1 MGATLQESNGGAASL
16 EVRDVWTRIDGE
28 GEWIHRGVD
37 LEVAPG
43 ESVAVIGGSGSGK
56 TMLLRHLVGLTR
68 PDRGRIFVSGVEVNT
83 AEESEIYRLVR
94 QIGVLFQFGALFDS
108 LPIWENVTFG
118 LKDDGHDERALR
130 LIAREKLK
138 MVGLRS
144 VEEMFPGQL
153 SGGMRKRVALAR
165 AIAHEPRM
173 LLCDEP
179 TTGLDPVM
187 SDMISELILQMQQ
200 RLGITTLTI
209 THDMNSAYKIADR
222 IAMLYEGQIR
232 VFDTP
237 ESIRATDDP
246 IVQQF
251 IQGRAL
257 GATSGMSAE

>member
-1 MGATLQESNGGAASL
+1 
-16 EVRDVWTRIDGE
+16 
-28 GEWIHRGVD
+28 
-37 LEVAPG
+37 
-43 ESVAVIGGSGSGK
+43 
-56 TMLLRHLVGLTR
+56 
-68 PDRGRIFVSGVEVNT
+68 
-83 AEESEIYRLVR
+83 
-94 QIGVLFQFGALFDS
+94 
-108 LPIWENVTFG
+108 
-118 LKDDGHDERALR
+118 
-130 LIAREKLK
+130 
-138 MVGLRS
+138 
-144 VEEMFPGQL
+144 
-153 SGGMRKRVALAR
+153 MRKRVALAR
-165 AIAHEPRM
+165 AIAHEPQM

>member
-1 MGATLQESNGGAASL
+1 MASTLPDPSDGAASL
-16 EVRDVWTRIDGE
+16 EVCVS
-28 GEWIHRGVD
+28 
-37 LEVAPG
+37 LEVSPG

-68 PDRGRIFVSGVEVNT
+68 PDRGRIFVSGVEVNS
-83 AEESEIYRLVR
+83 ASESDLYGLVR

-118 LKDDGHDERALR
+118 LKDEGFDERALR
-130 LIAREKLK
+130 AIATEKLK

-144 VEEMFPGQL
+144 VEDLFPGQL

-179 TTGLDPVM
+179 TSGLDPVM
-187 SDMISELILQMQQ
+187 SDMISELILQMKQ

-209 THDMNSAYKIADR
+209 THDMDSAYKIADR
-222 IAMLYEGQIR
+222 IAMLYEGRIR
-232 VFDTP
+232 AFDTP
-237 ESIRATDDP
+237 EAIRATDDP

-257 GATSGMSAE
+257 GVMTSMSTE

>member
-1 MGATLQESNGGAASL
+1 MASPLSEPAAGAASL
-16 EVRDVWTRIDGE
+16 EVRDVWTRIHK

-37 LEVAPG
+37 LEVTPG
-43 ESVAVIGGSGSGK
+43 ESVAVIGASGSGK
-56 TMLLRHLVGLTR
+56 TVLLRHLVGLTR
-68 PDRGRIFVSGVEVNT
+68 PDRGNILVNGVEVSD
-83 AEESEIYRLVR
+83 ASESEIYRLVR

-108 LPIWENVTFG
+108 LSVWENVTFG
-118 LKDDGHDERALR
+118 LKDDGHDEGALR
-130 LIAREKLK
+130 AIAREKLK
-138 MVGLRS
+138 MVGLRN
-144 VEEMFPGQL
+144 VEDLVPGEL

-209 THDMNSAYKIADR
+209 THDMRSAYKIADR
-222 IAMLYEGQIR
+222 IAMLYEGRIR
-232 VFDTP
+232 AFDTP
-237 ESIRATDDP
+237 EAIRATEDP

-257 GATSGMSAE
+257 GVTSDMSTE